1 MFRAVE
7 KPIPAIYIAARKSSP
22 YEGYQDRGLPI
33 RIAAKEKEIR
43 DQMAADDKEARAN
56 RLSARNAKKE
66 ELEAKEQK

>member
-1 MFRAVE
+1 MFRSVE
-7 KPIPAIYIAARKSSP
+7 KTTPFFTIAGRKSSP
-22 YEGYQDRGLPI
+22 HEGYQDRGLPI

-66 ELEAKEQK
+66 ELEAKEE

>member
-22 YEGYQDRGLPI
+22 YEGYRDRGLPI

-66 ELEAKEQK
+66 ELEAKEDK

>member
-7 KPIPAIYIAARKSSP
+7 KPIPFFTIAGRKSSP
-22 YEGYQDRGLPI
+22 GGEGDRGLPI
-33 RIAAKEKEIR
+33 RIAAKEKELR

-66 ELEAKEQK
+66 ELEAKEDK